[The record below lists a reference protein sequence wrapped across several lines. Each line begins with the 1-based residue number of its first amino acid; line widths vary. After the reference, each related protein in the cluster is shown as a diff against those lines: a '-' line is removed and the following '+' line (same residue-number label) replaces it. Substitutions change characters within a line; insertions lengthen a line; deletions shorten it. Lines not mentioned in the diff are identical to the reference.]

1 MERGGHLSA
10 LSKGNLSIGLEPS
23 FRKSLGARLRS
34 DFKRNRIIYLM
45 MLPVVAYYFIFYYIP
60 MYGAQIAF
68 RDFSPGKGIYGSD
81 WVGLKNFIEFFKS
94 YYFVRLIRNTFLLN
108 VYDIVF
114 GFPIPIIL
122 ALLLN
127 ELKVGPFKRTVQTV
141 TYLPHFISIV
151 VLSGM
156 ILDFASRTGLFN
168 TLLGMFG
175 VKPIIFLTESKWFPT
190 VFVGSGIWQEFGWGS
205 IIYLAALSNID
216 PQLYEAARVDGANR
230 WQQTLHITLP
240 GILAT
245 IAIMLILRCGRMM
258 NVGAEKILLL
268 YNPMTYETADVISSF
283 IYRKGLIE
291 NDFSYSSAVGL
302 FNSMINFVLLLTVN
316 KVSKKASGTGLF

>member
-1 MERGGHLSA
+1 M
-10 LSKGNLSIGLEPS
+10 SIRLEPA
-23 FRKSLGARLRS
+23 FRKSFRSRLQS
-34 DFKRNRIIYLM
+34 DFRRNRIIYLM
-45 MLPVVAYYFIFYYIP
+45 MMPVVAYYFIFYYIP

-94 YYFVRLIRNTFLLN
+94 YYFWRLLKNTFLLN
-108 VYDIVF
+108 IYDIAF
-114 GFPIPIIL
+114 GFPVPIIL

-127 ELKVGPFKRTVQTV
+127 EIRVGSFKRTVQTI

-156 ILDFASRTGLFN
+156 IIDFTTRTGLFN
-168 TLLGMFG
+168 SLLGMFG
-175 VKPIIFLTESKWFPT
+175 LPPIIFMSEPSWFPT
-190 VFVGSGIWQEFGWGS
+190 IFVGSGIWQEFGWGS

-216 PQLYEAARVDGANR
+216 PQLYEAARVDGANK
-230 WQQTLHITLP
+230 WQQTMHITLP
-240 GILAT
+240 GILST
-245 IAIMLILRCGRMM
+245 IAIMLILRFGRMM
-258 NVGAEKILLL
+258 NVGAEKVLLL
-268 YNPMTYETADVISSF
+268 YNPMTYVTADVISTF

-291 NDFSYSSAVGL
+291 NNFSYSAAVGL
-302 FNSMINFVLLLTVN
+302 FNSVVNFILLVTVN

>member
-1 MERGGHLSA
+1 MTTKTKNLA
-10 LSKGNLSIGLEPS
+10 LKDPVYNKTFLKRLGRDL
-23 FRKSLGARLRS
+23 KSNKL
-34 DFKRNRIIYLM
+34 IYLM
-45 MLPVVAYYFIFYYIP
+45 MLPVVAYYVIFFYIP

-68 RDFSPGKGIYGSD
+68 RDFSPGKGIYGSA
-81 WVGLKNFIEFFKS
+81 WVGFKHFLEFFNS
-94 YYFVRLIRNTFLLN
+94 YYFVRLVRNTLLIN

-127 ELKVGPFKRTVQTV
+127 ELRSNPFKRTIQTI

-151 VLSGM
+151 VLAGM
-156 ILDFASRTGLFN
+156 IIDFSSRTGLFN
-168 TLLGMFG
+168 SILGMFG
-175 VKPIIFLTESKWFPT
+175 IKPIIFLSEAKWFPT
-190 VFVGSGIWQEFGWGS
+190 IYVGSGIWQEFGWGS

-230 WQQTLHITLP
+230 WQQTMHITLP
-240 GILAT
+240 GILST
-245 IAIMLILRCGRMM
+245 IAILLILRFGRMM
-258 NVGAEKILLL
+258 NVGAEKVMLL
-268 YNPMTYETADVISSF
+268 YNPMVYETGDVISTF

-291 NDFSYSSAVGL
+291 NNFSYASAVGL
-302 FNSMINFVLLLTVN
+302 FNSLINFVLLLTVN

>member
-1 MERGGHLSA
+1 MSTSNRG
-10 LSKGNLSIGLEPS
+10 NMSIRLEPA
-23 FRKSLGARLRS
+23 FRKSFRSRLQS
-34 DFKRNRIIYLM
+34 DFRRNRIIYLM
-45 MLPVVAYYFIFYYIP
+45 MMPVVAYYFIFYYIP

-94 YYFVRLIRNTFLLN
+94 YYFWRLLKNTFLLN
-108 VYDIVF
+108 IYDIAF
-114 GFPIPIIL
+114 GFPVPIIL

-127 ELKVGPFKRTVQTV
+127 EIRVGSFKRTVQTI

-156 ILDFASRTGLFN
+156 IIDFTTRTGLFN
-168 TLLGMFG
+168 SLLGMFG
-175 VKPIIFLTESKWFPT
+175 LPPIIFMSEPSWFPT
-190 VFVGSGIWQEFGWGS
+190 IFVGSGIWQEFGWGS

-216 PQLYEAARVDGANR
+216 PQLYEAARVDGANK
-230 WQQTLHITLP
+230 WQQTMHITLP
-240 GILAT
+240 GILST
-245 IAIMLILRCGRMM
+245 IAIMLILRFGRMM
-258 NVGAEKILLL
+258 NVGAEKVLLL
-268 YNPMTYETADVISSF
+268 YNPMTYVTADVISTF

-291 NDFSYSSAVGL
+291 NNFSYSAAVGL
-302 FNSMINFVLLLTVN
+302 FNSVVNFILLVTVN